1 MYEKDDVVAPEPSF
15 AGMDLVVIILLMLHG
30 EDTLTE
36 RRIRARLPDLFQRG
50 VMSMLFANKV
60 ALITGGARGIG
71 KATALKLAQ
80 AGCDIAIVYYNS
92 SDEAQTLVQDISD
105 MGRQAIALQ
114 ANVADH
120 QSVKEMFAQF
130 RQHFNQLHFLISNAA
145 SGVLKPALKMSTKHW
160 RWCLETNALALNHLV
175 TAGRELMPSG
185 GRVIALSSLGAE
197 RAIPNYA
204 FIGAS
209 KAALEALVR
218 SLALELAEYGITANT
233 ISAGVVDTDA
243 LKHFPNREQLLD
255 EYQAHSLAA
264 RPLTPADVANA
275 VYLLCQ
281 PEADMINAHTLFV
294 DAGYSRVG

>member
-1 MYEKDDVVAPEPSF
+1 
-15 AGMDLVVIILLMLHG
+15 MDSIFSG
-30 EDTLTE
+30 
-36 RRIRARLPDLFQRG
+36 
-50 VMSMLFANKV
+50 KV
-60 ALITGGARGIG
+60 GLITGGARGIG

-80 AGCDIAIVYYNS
+80 AGSDIAVIYYNS
-92 SDEAQTLVQDISD
+92 SDEAQSLVEEIKE
-105 MGRQAIALQ
+105 MGRKAIAIQ

-120 QSVKEMFAQF
+120 QSVKDMFTQF
-130 RQHFNQLHFLISNAA
+130 RTHFNQLNFLISNAA

-160 RWCLETNALALNHLV
+160 RWCMETNALALNHLA
-175 TAGRELMPSG
+175 TEGRELMPKNS
-185 GRVIALSSLGAE
+185 RIIALSSLGAE

-218 SLALELAEYGITANT
+218 SLSLELAVYGITVNT

-255 EYQAHSLAA
+255 EYQAHSLSD
-264 RPLTPADVANA
+264 RPLTPQDVADA
-275 VYLLCQ
+275 VYLLCR
-281 PEADMINAHTLFV
+281 PEAAMINAHTLFV